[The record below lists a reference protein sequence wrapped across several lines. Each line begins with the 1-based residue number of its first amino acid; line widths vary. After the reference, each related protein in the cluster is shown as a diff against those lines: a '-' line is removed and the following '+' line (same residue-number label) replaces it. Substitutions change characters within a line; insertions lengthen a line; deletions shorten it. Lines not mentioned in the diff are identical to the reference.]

1 MVHIYTAQM
10 GEWLLLQ
17 GFVFPLFLVFFLS
30 FFAPFFLL
38 LSTIRSC
45 FGCIIRFPCDTSRL
59 LKDLSLSCSTFAH
72 RYYTGSSFPVFFF
85 AFPTV
90 LLAGCLVVAGVDNG
104 FSPIVG
110 LRVALS
116 WSCQH
121 QALGLHCSIH

>member
-1 MVHIYTAQM
+1 MF
-10 GEWLLLQ
+10 WLHHQISLRYLEALERPLL
-17 GFVFPLFLVFFLS
+17 VMLNVCS
-30 FFAPFFLL
+30 SLL
-38 LSTIRSC
+38 
-45 FGCIIRFPCDTSRL
+45 
-59 LKDLSLSCSTFAH
+59 
-72 RYYTGSSFPVFFF
+72 YGSSFSVFFF